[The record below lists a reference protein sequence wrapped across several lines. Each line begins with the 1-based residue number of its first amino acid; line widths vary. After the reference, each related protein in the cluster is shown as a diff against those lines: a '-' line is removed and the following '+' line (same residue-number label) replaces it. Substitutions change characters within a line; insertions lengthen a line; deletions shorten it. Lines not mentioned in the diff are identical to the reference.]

1 MKKLLEECNQ
11 SHILK
16 YWNDLNEDQ
25 QKEFL
30 QQLKQIDF
38 KAALWMWQKAH
49 EDLEKTEN
57 VNEDDLT
64 PVDLQVIFFT
74 SFDLSKCS

>member
-30 QQLKQIDF
+30 QKLKQIDF
-38 KAALWMWQKAH
+38 KAALWMWQKAQ
-49 EDLEKTEN
+49 EDFEKTEKN
-57 VNEDDLT
+57 LNEDDLT
-64 PVDLQVIFFT
+64 AVDLQVIFLLVFT
-74 SFDLSKCS
+74 F